1 MVIEKLTKGL
11 LVTGW
16 KNRIYIQQTKTGYI
30 FSDDYDEEEFLSYEK
45 IKEYELK
52 ERDLASYAR
61 DWLGFDNIN
70 KPVQYEW

>member
-1 MVIEKLTKGL
+1 MLPENKKGL

-16 KNRIYIQQTKTGYI
+16 KNHIYIEQTKTGYM

-52 ERDLASYAR
+52 ERDLACLS
-61 DWLGFDNIN
+61 
-70 KPVQYEW
+70 